1 MIGYKEENIPSVC
14 SPVTES
20 EESESSPSND
30 DLWGSIPYVL
40 TENNEPTTGALTL
53 QTNTDKDVVTVYSQP
68 NFGGSSIDLDPGY
81 YNIQD
86 LADLGI
92 SPESISGVKINT
104 KGYIITLYSGDEPT
118 SDDRIVDY
126 ITLRDTSDWNGPLRN
141 MNNKTRSLKI
151 EPDPNK
157 NKLEVKLTGNSNHI
171 LRLPIG
177 KYTETDLKSYGL
189 TKDFKILSYEIKDG
203 YQMRIY
209 SEDFFVNETDI
220 LTGNGNA
227 SNLENILSLK
237 IQEYTNYEDVEYGCT
252 FYDKINYGGSSFR
265 LSYGEYNMAS
275 LIQRGI
281 TYDTLDSTLLL
292 KSAEVPKEY
301 NVIFYSKDE
310 FQGVPQKLKTS
321 SQNIQGDMLL
331 LFGIKSIKIVGSDVS
346 DFSFKTF
353 FRNLINMVMDYST
366 GSK

>member
-1 MIGYKEENIPSVC
+1 M
-14 SPVTES
+14 
-20 EESESSPSND
+20 
-30 DLWGSIPYVL
+30 
-40 TENNEPTTGALTL
+40 
-53 QTNTDKDVVTVYSQP
+53 
-68 NFGGSSIDLDPGY
+68 
-81 YNIQD
+81 
-86 LADLGI
+86 ADLGI

-104 KGYIITLYSGDEPT
+104 DGYIITLYSGDEPT

-126 ITLRDTSDWNGPLRN
+126 ITLRDTSDWNGPFKN
-141 MNNKTRSLKI
+141 MNNKVRSLKI
-151 EPDPNK
+151 EPDTNIDNLK
-157 NKLEVKLTGNSNHI
+157 VTLKGRSNHI

-189 TKDFKILSYEIKDG
+189 TTDFKILSYEIKDG

-220 LTGNGNA
+220 LSGSDDNV

-237 IQEYTNYEDVEYGCT
+237 IQEYTNYADVEYGCT

-292 KSAEVPKEY
+292 KSAEVPEEY

-346 DFSFKTF
+346 DFSFKH
-353 FRNLINMVMDYST
+353 FRNLINMIMNYST